1 VDGPVYVDSSALVKI
16 YVPEPDSDSIEELLR
31 RRRDLV
37 ISDLVVTEIVSAAA
51 RRMREGTLTKDTVG
65 YLQQS
70 ILNDVESDRVRLV
83 DLRSTTHRDAERILM
98 TVDSV
103 ALRASDAI
111 HLALVLESDCR
122 SVMTFDLRLSEAAR
136 SVGIS
141 VYPENRI

>member
-16 YVPEPDSDSIEELLR
+16 YVPEADSEEVEAVLR

-51 RRMREGTLTKDTVG
+51 RRMREGTLSPANVG
-65 YLQQS
+65 YLQQA
-70 ILNDVESDRVRLV
+70 ILEDVESDRIRLV
-83 DLRSTTHRDAERILM
+83 DLRSATHRDAERILM

-103 ALRASDAI
+103 ALRAADAI
-111 HLALVLESDCR
+111 HLALALESDCR
-122 SVMTFDLRLSEAAR
+122 SMMTFDTRLAGAAR

-141 VYPENRI
+141 IHP